1 MTTDRRTLN
10 RTQVRKSRRRAGGK
24 GKPGETQSQS
34 RRQRQGTVLFLSY
47 VEEQKLRF
55 QGGSHSATLRGSFR
69 LASSKVAGPV
79 PRRCRWSAHVGRRAV
94 PQRPSPATAE
104 PDAFSEL
111 DRGPLGGGTPPI
123 TASGATAGILSGPH
137 AHPPEPAVSGTVNR
151 AATTPSAR
159 AADPGAPLERRAA
172 PQPVRRPS
180 RTASGELARTAPG
193 VVRTNWCGGAA
204 SSARSTGLPSVRNG
218 APQGFLWSFSPVS
231 LSGGVLSAV
240 AGFLLCAGFFRRSPA
255 TRATGL
261 RTPPQKKR
269 KTQID
274 SVDTRCRRCRS
285 AACLLSVW

>member
-1 MTTDRRTLN
+1 MDP
-10 RTQVRKSRRRAGGK
+10 KS
-24 GKPGETQSQS
+24 S
-34 RRQRQGTVLFLSY
+34 RQL
-47 VEEQKLRF
+47 
-55 QGGSHSATLRGSFR
+55 
-69 LASSKVAGPV
+69 
-79 PRRCRWSAHVGRRAV
+79 
-94 PQRPSPATAE
+94 PAT
-104 PDAFSEL
+104 S
-111 DRGPLGGGTPPI
+111 
-123 TASGATAGILSGPH
+123 
-137 AHPPEPAVSGTVNR
+137 
-151 AATTPSAR
+151 PSAR

-261 RTPPQKKR
+261 RTPPQKKKNTDRLCGHPLPALPVRGLPALRVLVLLLPVFRRRHSWQPR
-269 KTQID
+269 KRI
-274 SVDTRCRRCRS
+274 RRNGAYVTMKCPRPFGGS
-285 AACLLSVW
+285 WPTYSMQHWSPKY